1 VSATFFVVG
10 LSHHLAPVE
19 VRERLVVDE
28 DKLREILGDLA
39 GRGVVAEVVVL
50 STCNRVEIYGVAEV
64 PSEARAVGF
73 RQLGAHRGVPL
84 TELEPLLY
92 TKTDDEAIGHLFR
105 VTASLDSMLV
115 GEPQITGQVKE
126 AFALAQACGTVGSLL
141 HAAMTQAFN
150 VAKKVRTETGVGR
163 HAVSLSFAAVE
174 LARKIFG
181 SLDGKSVLFVGAG
194 EMGELAARRMSE
206 LGALPPYVA
215 NRTAARAEA
224 LAREL
229 GGAAVPF
236 EHAARLLGEVD
247 IAIASTAAP
256 EPVITAADVRAAL
269 SGRGTR
275 PLFLIDLGVPRNVDP
290 AVAGLDGAFC
300 YDVDDL
306 RAVVEANLRERAR
319 EALRAETLV
328 AREVARFAARLRDL
342 EVVPTIVS
350 LRDKLEGM
358 RRAEVERALAR
369 LPGAS
374 PETRRALEALSQAI
388 VNKVL
393 HAPIVKLK
401 DSSRAGHGR
410 RWMESVTELFG
421 LSRRGGAA
429 PRGGAE
435 PGA

>member
-1 VSATFFVVG
+1 MSATFFVVG

-163 HAVSLSFAAVE
+163 HAVSLGPFYGGRIDRVGT
-174 LARKIFG
+174 KIAFG
-181 SLDGKSVLFVGAG
+181 RIPDMDEFH
-194 EMGELAARRMSE
+194 E
-206 LGALPPYVA
+206 
-215 NRTAARAEA
+215 
-224 LAREL
+224 
-229 GGAAVPF
+229 
-236 EHAARLLGEVD
+236 
-247 IAIASTAAP
+247 
-256 EPVITAADVRAAL
+256 
-269 SGRGTR
+269 
-275 PLFLIDLGVPRNVDP
+275 
-290 AVAGLDGAFC
+290 
-300 YDVDDL
+300 
-306 RAVVEANLRERAR
+306 
-319 EALRAETLV
+319 
-328 AREVARFAARLRDL
+328 
-342 EVVPTIVS
+342 
-350 LRDKLEGM
+350 
-358 RRAEVERALAR
+358 
-369 LPGAS
+369 
-374 PETRRALEALSQAI
+374 
-388 VNKVL
+388 
-393 HAPIVKLK
+393 
-401 DSSRAGHGR
+401 
-410 RWMESVTELFG
+410 
-421 LSRRGGAA
+421 
-429 PRGGAE
+429 
-435 PGA
+435 

>member
-1 VSATFFVVG
+1 VTTTFFVAG
-10 LSHHLAPVE
+10 LSHHQSPIE

-28 DKLREILGDLA
+28 DKLREILADLA
-39 GRGVVAEVVVL
+39 AREVVAEVVVL
-50 STCNRVEIYGVAEV
+50 STCNRVEIYGTAEA
-64 PSEARAVGF
+64 PGEARAAGF
-73 RQLGAHRGVPL
+73 RHLGAQRGVAL
-84 TELEPLLY
+84 ADLEPLLY
-92 TKTDDEAIGHLFR
+92 TKTDDEAIQHLFR

-115 GEPQITGQVKE
+115 GEPQVTGQVKD
-126 AFALAQACGTVGSLL
+126 AFALAQACGTVGSVL

-150 VAKKVRTETGVGR
+150 VAKKVRNETGIGR

-181 SLDGKSVLFVGAG
+181 SLDGKSVLFIGAG
-194 EMGELAARRMSE
+194 EMGELAARHMSE
-206 LGALPPYVA
+206 QGALPSYVA

-229 GGAAVPF
+229 GGTAVPF
-236 EHAARLLGEVD
+236 EHAMRLLAEVD

-256 EPVITAADVRAAL
+256 EPIVRAADVRTAL
-269 SGRGTR
+269 AGRGTR

-319 EALRAETLV
+319 EAQRAEAVV

-342 EVVPTIVS
+342 DVVPTIVS
-350 LRDKLEGM
+350 LRDKLETM

-374 PETRRALEALSQAI
+374 AETRQALEALSQAI

-410 RWMESVTELFG
+410 RWTETVSELFG
-421 LSRRGGAA
+421 LRRGG
-429 PRGGAE
+429 GE